1 MNGNSEILNFLGKFS
16 KHYEN
21 FPVASFL
28 LPKSQ
33 RNIIRIVY
41 WFARTADDIA
51 DENFLSDEQRIQ
63 LLEQFE
69 NQFNLAL
76 IENSELTYMNFLS
89 QIIKEKHLSHKLFRN
104 LLKAFK
110 QDIIKNRYENFDEVL
125 SYCLNSANPIGRL
138 VLECFDY
145 RDKKLFEYSDKIC
158 TALQL
163 INFIQDTQIDIKK
176 NRLYY
181 PLNELRSF
189 NITADD
195 ILNLNFNADVR
206 DYFKFNV
213 TRARDLLNSGK
224 PLINYLKGNLAIEIK
239 WTIFGGEEILNKIA
253 KANYNVMS
261 FRPTISKFNYAKIFL
276 KSLF

>member
-1 MNGNSEILNFLGKFS
+1 M
-16 KHYEN
+16 
-21 FPVASFL
+21 
-28 LPKSQ
+28 
-33 RNIIRIVY
+33 
-41 WFARTADDIA
+41 
-51 DENFLSDEQRIQ
+51 
-63 LLEQFE
+63 
-69 NQFNLAL
+69 
-76 IENSELTYMNFLS
+76 
-89 QIIKEKHLSHKLFRN
+89 
-104 LLKAFK
+104 
-110 QDIIKNRYENFDEVL
+110 
-125 SYCLNSANPIGRL
+125 
-138 VLECFDY
+138 FDY